1 MKVYDKA
8 SWHIDN
14 GEDKDEVLSRFSFL
28 FAYLEKKNMLTDEGK
43 EIFELGIDSSIS
55 LHERLVTDEGKK
67 FLEANIDELLKMS
80 ISDVKGCLQENS

>member
-14 GEDKDEVLSRFSFL
+14 GEDKVDVLSRFSLL
-28 FAYLEKKNMLTDEGK
+28 FDFLEKKNMLTSEGK
-43 EIFELGIDSSIS
+43 ELLELGIDSSIS

-80 ISDVKGCLQENS
+80 ISDVKARLQEKS

>member
-14 GEDKDEVLSRFSFL
+14 GEDKVDVLSRFSFL
-28 FAYLEKKNMLTDEGK
+28 FDFLEKKNMLTSEGK
-43 EIFELGIDSSIS
+43 ELLELGIDSSIS
-55 LHERLVTDEGKK
+55 LHERLVTDDGKK

-80 ISDVKGCLQENS
+80 ISDVKARLQEKS